1 MKLSNKEKIILA
13 VFLAIV
19 IIAAGIFLIILPEYN
34 KIETNQS
41 ALDDA
46 KAQREQ
52 LYQTLTRETTIDSEI
67 ETAIKNA
74 NVFSGYFYDD
84 MTTYE
89 ADVLVRQILADN
101 KMKADSLSI
110 GDFTTST
117 LTVSQYVDAVV
128 SYPLKD
134 YSGYTPDTGIDF
146 SQYEIRYDENG
157 NMIIPDELKDQMA
170 EVLKEYMNILLSTQ
184 QQTLGSIS
192 VSMTVKGTRGDFLN
206 FLDNVAAMEKATYIP
221 SVSVAYTGASSAPAQ
236 QADAP
241 AEGEEGGEPAEP
253 TPTPAEGET
262 ELTNDSEVAVNI
274 TMTFYCAKA
283 LQTEAVNQPEAAVTQ
298 PVEAA

>member
-19 IIAAGIFLIILPEYN
+19 IIAAGIFLIVLPEYN
-34 KIETNQS
+34 KISSNQS
-41 ALDDA
+41 SLDSV

-52 LYQTLTRETTIDSEI
+52 LFQTLTRENTIDSEI

-101 KMKADSLSI
+101 NMETLSLSI
-110 GDFTTST
+110 GDFSTST
-117 LTVSQYVDAVV
+117 LTVTEYVDTVV
-128 SYPLKD
+128 SYPLKE
-134 YSGYTPDTGIDF
+134 YSGYIPDTGIDF
-146 SQYEIRYDENG
+146 SQYQIEYDENG
-157 NMIIPDELKDQMA
+157 EMIIPEELQDKMA
-170 EVLKEYMNILLSTQ
+170 DVLKEYMNILLSTQ

-192 VSMTVKGTRGDFLN
+192 VSMTVNGTRGNFLK
-206 FLDNVAAMEKATYIP
+206 FLDNVAALEKATYIP
-221 SVSVAYTGASSAPAQ
+221 SVSVAYTETSA
-236 QADAP
+236 AP
-241 AEGEEGGEPAEP
+241 NQPQ
-253 TPTPAEGET
+253 TPAEGAENGGENPAPEARRLT
-262 ELTNDSEVAVNI
+262 ENSQISATITI
-274 TMTFYCAKA
+274 TMYCVQA
-283 LQTEAVNQPEAAVTQ
+283 LNTDAVTEPEASVTQ

>member
-1 MKLSNKEKIILA
+1 MKLSNKEKVILA

-19 IIAAGIFLIILPEYN
+19 IIAAGAFLIVLPEYN
-34 KIETNQS
+34 KIETNKS
-41 ALDDA
+41 ELESV

-52 LYQTLTRETTIDSEI
+52 LFQTLTRETTIDDEI

-89 ADVLVRQILADN
+89 ADVLVRQILSDN
-101 KMKADSLSI
+101 NMKTNSLSI

-117 LTVSQYVDAVV
+117 LTVSQYVDTVV

-134 YSGYTPDTGIDF
+134 YSGFAANSGIDF
-146 SQYEIRYDENG
+146 SQYEIQYDEKG
-157 NMIIPDELKDQMA
+157 NMIIPEELQDQVA
-170 EVLKEYMNILLSTQ
+170 GVLKEYMNTLLSTQ

-192 VSMTVKGTRGDFLN
+192 VSMTVTGTRKDFIN

-221 SVSVAYTGASSAPAQ
+221 SVSIAYTGTEIVPVGNLQPAPEEG
-236 QADAP
+236 
-241 AEGEEGGEPAEP
+241 AEGTENMPVQ
-253 TPTPAEGET
+253 TVTTGET
-262 ELTNDSEVAVNI
+262 TLNDSSNISVGI

-283 LQTEAVNQPEAAVTQ
+283 LQTEAQTQPEEAEQ

>member
-19 IIAAGIFLIILPEYN
+19 IIAAGVFLIVLPEYN
-34 KIETNQS
+34 KISTNQS
-41 ALDDA
+41 GLDSA

-52 LYQTLTRETTIDSEI
+52 LFQTLTRETTIDNEI

-101 KMKADSLSI
+101 NMTTYSLNI

-117 LTVSQYVDAVV
+117 LTVSEYVDTVV

-134 YSGYTPDTGIDF
+134 YSGYVADTGIDF
-146 SQYEIRYDENG
+146 SQYQIQYDENG
-157 NMIIPDELKDQMA
+157 NMVIPEELKDQVA
-170 EVLKEYMNILLSTQ
+170 DILKEYMNILLSTQ

-192 VSMTVKGTRGDFLN
+192 VTMTVNGTRGDFLK
-206 FLDNVAAMEKATYIP
+206 FLDNIAALERATYIP
-221 SVSVAYTGASSAPAQ
+221 SVSVAYTQASNAASDQTPAGN
-236 QADAP
+236 
-241 AEGEEGGEPAEP
+241 EEEGAEP
-253 TPTPAEGET
+253 TPAATPTQEET
-262 ELTNDSEVAVNI
+262 KLTDNSQVSVNI

-283 LQTEAVNQPEAAVTQ
+283 LQTEAATQPEVTQ